1 MSRSRNGWAEK
12 NYLKEE
18 NIALRLIKQHSD
30 IEEPESSPASP
41 EEPST
46 GNTGTTGR
54 AYFDE
59 TGYVNGGARDSDPY
73 VRNRFNQAASDH
85 LPSNRP
91 VPDTRNAM

>member
-1 MSRSRNGWAEK
+1 M
-12 NYLKEE
+12 LQEE

-30 IEEPESSPASP
+30 VEEPESSPASP
-41 EEPST
+41 EEVFNT

-59 TGYVNGGARDSDPY
+59 AGYVAGGFKDSDPY
-73 VRNRFNQAASDH
+73 VRNRFNQAASDG